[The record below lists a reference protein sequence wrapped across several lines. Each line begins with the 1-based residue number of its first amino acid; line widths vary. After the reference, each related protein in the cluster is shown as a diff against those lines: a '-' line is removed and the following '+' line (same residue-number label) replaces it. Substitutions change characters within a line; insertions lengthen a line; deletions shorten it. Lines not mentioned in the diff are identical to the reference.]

1 MVNAYTGGN
10 PNFKE
15 QQQQP
20 VTQQPG
26 QTQMPQWQHG
36 TPGIQYPQFF
46 GGGMSMMGHHQH
58 QMGMPG
64 YPGQQG
70 QPVNQGTGPL
80 MRNPFT
86 GQMMYSQPLPL
97 GSAGPV
103 LGAGLN
109 INGNGNAAPGQVPSA
124 PPLWQPPQ
132 PQNNMQMPPWMG
144 PRPQWQWGQQ
154 GQAGYGGTGFTAAAT
169 PPTPPGG

>member
-20 VTQQPG
+20 VTQPQMPMQPG

-36 TPGIQYPQFF
+36 TPGIQFPQYF
-46 GGGMSMMGHHQH
+46 GGHHQH

-124 PPLWQPPQ
+124 PPLWQPPS
-132 PQNNMQMPPWMG
+132 PQLPPWMG
-144 PRPQWQWGQQ
+144 PRKQGWQWGQQ
-154 GQAGYGGTGFTAAAT
+154 GQAAGGQGFSGGVGFT
-169 PPTPPGG
+169 PPPPPPG

>member
-1 MVNAYTGGN
+1 MYPLYTGGN

-15 QQQQP
+15 AQQPQQQP
-20 VTQQPG
+20 TMPLQPG
-26 QTQMPQWQHG
+26 QNMPQWQHG

-46 GGGMSMMGHHQH
+46 GGGHHQH
-58 QMGMPG
+58 QMQMGMG
-64 YPGQQG
+64 GG

-80 MRNPFT
+80 MRNPVT

-109 INGNGNAAPGQVPSA
+109 INANGNAAPGQTPFA
-124 PPLWQPPQ
+124 PPLWQPPS
-132 PQNNMQMPPWMG
+132 PQLPPWMG
-144 PRPQWQWGQQ
+144 PRKQGWQWGQQ
-154 GQAGYGGTGFTAAAT
+154 GQAAGGQGFSGGVGFT
-169 PPTPPGG
+169 PPPPPPG